1 MSLTY
6 LQVLAIDTVSLVFE
20 NSQLAIFDAND
31 SRPVLDLD
39 LEALI

>member
-6 LQVLAIDTVSLVFE
+6 LQVLAIDTVSLVFK

-31 SRPVLDLD
+31 SRPVRDLD
-39 LEALI
+39 QEALI